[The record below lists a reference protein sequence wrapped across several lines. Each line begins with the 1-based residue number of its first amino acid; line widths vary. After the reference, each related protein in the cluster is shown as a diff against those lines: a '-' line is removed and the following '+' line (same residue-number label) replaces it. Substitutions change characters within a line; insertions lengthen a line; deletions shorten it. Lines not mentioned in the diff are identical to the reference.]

1 MFRQIQSNK
10 RWSLLLVLL
19 CMGMLIGVGWAL
31 EVYYDLPD
39 HLGILIAL
47 IVALVVA
54 ATSYYEGGSIVLAGS
69 QARRVTHAEEPRLC
83 NVVEEMAIAA
93 GLPVPEV
100 YVIEDAAPNAFATG
114 RDPRHARVA
123 ITRGLMQ
130 KLNRDELQGV
140 IAHELAHIRNYDI
153 LFMMLIAVLVGT
165 VVLASDVVWRTR
177 LGGTRSSRN
186 CGALIIVALLF
197 LLLSPV
203 AARLIQMAASRRREF
218 LADASGALL
227 TRYPAGLASALR
239 KIAGD
244 PAQLATATRATQ
256 HMFIVNPLRG
266 IGGTSLW
273 DTHPPLEERIK
284 RLDEMGFATTEDAA
298 RARPREDRPVEA
310 PVAPAAGSVAAQ
322 SPALIA
328 VAAATAGVSQAPP
341 GQAESPATPTR
352 PPPRDTNACPRCH
365 EPMVRGR
372 LAGQTLR
379 GCRACGG
386 LFIAEQELTHLL
398 TEAPQQLAA
407 ADHRYPNLVGR
418 GWHSFAGKLCPVC
431 SEALRATPLL
441 GHARIIVDRCPNGHG
456 IWFDD
461 GEAAA
466 VTESGQA
473 PRARS

>member
-1 MFRQIQSNK
+1 MFRQIESNK
-10 RWSLLLVLL
+10 RWSLVLVLL
-19 CMGMLIGVGWAL
+19 CMGMLIAVGWAL

-39 HLGILIAL
+39 YTGILAAL
-47 IVALVVA
+47 VVALVVA
-54 ATSYYEGGSIVLAGS
+54 AMSYYGGDSIVLAGS
-69 QARRVTHAEEPRLC
+69 QAQPVSHEDEPRLC

-140 IAHELAHIRNYDI
+140 IAHELSHIRNYDT
-153 LFMMLIAVLVGT
+153 LFMTLIAVLVGT
-165 VVLASDVVWRTR
+165 VVLLSDVVWRTR
-177 LGGTRSSRN
+177 GRGVRPARN
-186 CGALIIVALLF
+186 CGVIVIVALLF

-227 TRYPAGLASALR
+227 TRYPPGLASALR
-239 KIAGD
+239 KIASD
-244 PAQLATATRATQ
+244 PAELATATRATQ

-266 IGGTSLW
+266 LGGTSLW

-284 RLDEMGFATTEDAA
+284 RLDEMGFATTEGAA
-298 RARPREDRPVEA
+298 HARPREGRPVEA
-310 PVAPAAGSVAAQ
+310 TVAPAAGSMAAQ
-322 SPALIA
+322 SPGLVAM
-328 VAAATAGVSQAPP
+328 AAATAGASQAPP

-352 PPPRDTNACPRCH
+352 PPSRDINACPRCR

-398 TEAPQQLAA
+398 TEAPEQLAA

-431 SEALRATPLL
+431 SEALRATPLP
-441 GHARIIVDRCPNGHG
+441 GHARIVVDRCPNGHG
-456 IWFDD
+456 VWFDD

-466 VTESGQA
+466 ATDSKQT
-473 PRARS
+473 PQARS